1 MTSYRYTIGLD
12 DSETIALEAA
22 LRLMEEYCREQLS
35 DGPKA
40 PYWAYQ
46 QSVRSLLDKLRQ
58 AKGQTISKNI
68 V

>member
-1 MTSYRYTIGLD
+1 MTSYRYTIELD

-22 LRLMEEYCREQLS
+22 LRLMEDYCKMQLS

-46 QSVRSLLDKLRQ
+46 QSVRSLLEKL
-58 AKGQTISKNI
+58 KESTEKSS
-68 V
+68 